1 MRPIVWLL
9 AAILAELQ
17 RIRRAIEGGWASGRQ
32 AVSGRRV
39 RADEEGW
46 PVDPGDVNPEAENEG
61 RREA

>member
-46 PVDPGDVNPEAENEG
+46 PRDENDYGPEA
-61 RREA
+61 